1 MKLGK
6 ACGYDNSF
14 NEMLIGLIK
23 THPKVLLKLFNGVLR
38 SSEVIPDWAL
48 GLVVPIFKEGP
59 KLDPSNYRG
68 ITLISCIGKLFLSIL
83 NNRLIEFVKKR
94 SYSHRPN

>member
-6 ACGYDNSF
+6 ACGYDNSC

-48 GLVVPIFKEGP
+48 GMVVPIFKEGP
-59 KLDPSNYRG
+59 KLDPSGNN
-68 ITLISCIGKLFLSIL
+68 SHFL
-83 NNRLIEFVKKR
+83 
-94 SYSHRPN
+94 HW